1 MDTELPP
8 QWEYLHLSVACDP
21 SLQQTRP
28 QLYDQLNIDLL
39 TWRTLISN
47 ALAELYGIVGEAR
60 HFDILAKQQKPPA
73 LDAVIRI
80 APEDK
85 DVFVTSLAS
94 YNFDLSGHLGRE
106 YDVTASIKVKNS
118 SPYLGQLVTSDLAD
132 L

>member
-1 MDTELPP
+1 M
-8 QWEYLHLSVACDP
+8 
-21 SLQQTRP
+21 
-28 QLYDQLNIDLL
+28 
-39 TWRTLISN
+39 
-47 ALAELYGIVGEAR
+47 
-60 HFDILAKQQKPPA
+60 AKQQKPPA